1 MIKQIETLIWEKNT
15 LYKRPKRRMLNS
27 KLHDKLYVFQAK
39 LQSSINFLQF
49 EYYRK
54 ISKKYQ
60 IHPLVLNPTGLYQ
73 RLF

>member
-1 MIKQIETLIWEKNT
+1 
-15 LYKRPKRRMLNS
+15 MLNS
-27 KLHDKLYVFQAK
+27 KLRDKLYVFQAK